1 MTRIGIIGAGNI
13 GAALARGF
21 AARGHDIVIANSRGP
36 HTLSALVDELGAR
49 VTAGTA
55 EEAADAGEF
64 VVVAV
69 PFHAYR
75 DLPPAPLNGKI
86 VLDTANYYWERDG
99 RVPAIERA
107 EATVSGLVQAHLA
120 GAKLAKAFNS
130 IGAGEIL
137 TDGSSAGTP
146 GRRALAT
153 ASDHPEAAE
162 LAAAVYDEF
171 GFDAV
176 VLGPLSESWRMD
188 RDQPGYGVRQTRAEL
203 EADLARASR

>member
-1 MTRIGIIGAGNI
+1 MTRIGIIGSGNI
-13 GAALARGF
+13 GSALARGL
-21 AARGHDIVIANSRGP
+21 ATRGHDIVIANSRGP
-36 HTLSALVDELGAR
+36 QTLSALVAELGEG
-49 VTAGTA
+49 VTAATA
-55 EEAADAGEF
+55 HEAAEAGEF
-64 VVVAV
+64 VIVAV
-69 PFHAYR
+69 PFKAYR
-75 DLPPAPLNGKI
+75 DIPAAPLTGKI

-99 RVPAIERA
+99 RVPDIESG

-137 TDGSSAGTP
+137 TDGSPAGTP

-162 LAAAVYDEF
+162 RAAAVYDEF

-176 VLGPLSESWRMD
+176 ILGPLGESWRMD

-203 EADLARASR
+203 EANLARASR